1 MIKTTTDWDTFET
14 TTTTKART
22 QAELLLTRLDCL
34 VEDIVHYA
42 DIADADSDWSPFV
55 VDLYEKWLSGADGMR
70 SILAI
75 QHLLEEEE

>member
-1 MIKTTTDWDTFET
+1 MKRKNMIKTTTDWDTFET

-42 DIADADSDWSPFV
+42 DIADAEV
-55 VDLYEKWLSGADGMR
+55 
-70 SILAI
+70 
-75 QHLLEEEE
+75 